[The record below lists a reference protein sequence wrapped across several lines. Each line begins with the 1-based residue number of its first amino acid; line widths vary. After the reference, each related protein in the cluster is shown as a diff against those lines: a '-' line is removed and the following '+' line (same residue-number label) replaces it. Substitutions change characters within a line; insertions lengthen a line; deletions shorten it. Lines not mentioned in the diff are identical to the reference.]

1 MRRFLRVVAV
11 VAALT
16 MSSVAA
22 AEMAVAPASQ
32 GEMAGLKPLYR
43 SDRARA
49 QGAAAAARESILRE
63 AGLAAGAQGGY
74 AERAREISALL
85 ARRATELDRI
95 FSFTGLTYE
104 GGRLLAPVVEF
115 VEEVQA
121 VEADGSALRET
132 ARVLRVTQPARL
144 VTVAPTWRDW
154 LFMET
159 PEVERP
165 DDAVLPTTGDER
177 EVWAAAVADGWS
189 MGRLQADRVYE
200 TRLEILTTT
209 YEGMLR
215 YRDLV
220 AQGVVAPAE
229 VGRSDLGIVRE
240 DAELRI
246 GDNLYTLKSV
256 ARFQEPKQW
265 RAVPV
270 APRVGE
276 GQQ

>member
-1 MRRFLRVVAV
+1 MRQPVLVAAV

-16 MSSVAA
+16 VCSAIA
-22 AEMAVAPASQ
+22 AETAVAPVSQ
-32 GEMAGLKPLYR
+32 SEMTELKPVYR

-49 QGAAAAARESILRE
+49 QGAAAAARESIVRE

-74 AERAREISALL
+74 AERAREISSVLD
-85 ARRATELDRI
+85 RRGAELDRI
-95 FSFTGLTYE
+95 FAFTGLTYE

-144 VTVAPTWRDW
+144 VTVPPTWRDW

-165 DDAVLPTTGDER
+165 DDAVLPITGDER
-177 EVWAAAVADGWS
+177 EIWSSAVAAGWD

-215 YRDLV
+215 YRDLA

-256 ARFQEPKQW
+256 ARFQEPKEW

-270 APRVGE
+270 APRAGE
-276 GQQ
+276 GPR